1 MPVYMVSNVEV
12 HDPVQ
17 FKKYQLPGRNAVFQ
31 YGGKFLAEGAA
42 PESIEGD
49 WAPKRMAIVE
59 FESVEA
65 AKRFY
70 NSPEYQAARQ
80 HRQGAATFR
89 IVLVN
94 PETGVVGDLE

>member
-1 MPVYMVSNVEV
+1 MAVYLVSNVEV

-17 FKKYQLPGRNAVFQ
+17 FKNYQLPGRAAVFQ

-42 PESIEGD
+42 PEPIEGD

-65 AKRFY
+65 AKTFY
-70 NSPEYQAARQ
+70 NSPDYQAARQ
-80 HRQGAATFR
+80 HRLPAATFK
-89 IVLVN
+89 IVLVD
-94 PETGVVGDLE
+94 PETGVVGELE

>member
-17 FKKYQLPGRNAVFQ
+17 FKNYQLPGRNAVFQ

-42 PESIEGD
+42 PEAIEGD
-49 WAPKRMAIVE
+49 WVPKRMAIVE

-65 AKRFY
+65 AKTFY

-80 HRQGAATFR
+80 HRLEAATFR
-89 IVLVN
+89 IVLVD
-94 PETGVVGDLE
+94 PTTGVVGDLE